1 MTEMIYSR
9 NSFKLRVTRTESG
22 SIDLHGSDYRDGED
36 YEYHHTIKAVDVP
49 ALHAALGGGKD
60 RDVLELLRI
69 FAPVLVSA
77 GEGRWLEAR
86 GVPAESFS
94 WGVPVSSIGGT
105 TLVQRAELIA
115 MSAHAGQVDKLGVD
129 YIKHPRAVA
138 ARFDPVEQ
146 ETEHVAALLHD
157 VIEDSPITAD
167 DLRLAHIPDA
177 VVDAV
182 VLLTRTKD
190 VAADD
195 YYVAI
200 RGNEV
205 ARQVKL
211 SDIAHNT
218 DPARVANLSTSDKEW
233 FAQKYAHAR
242 AMLGA

>member
-1 MTEMIYSR
+1 MNDTIYSR
-9 NSFKLRVTRTESG
+9 QSFTLRATRTASG
-22 SIDLHGSDYRDGED
+22 GVDLHGSDYQDGED
-36 YEYHHTIKAVDVP
+36 FEYHHKIEAADVP
-49 ALHAALGGGKD
+49 ALHAALGGDKD

-77 GEGRWLEAR
+77 GEGRWLDAR
-86 GVPAESFS
+86 GVPAEVST
-94 WGVPVSSIGGT
+94 WGFPVSSIGGT

-115 MSAHAGQVDKLGVD
+115 ISAHAGQVDKLGVD
-129 YIKHPRAVA
+129 YIEHPRAVA
-138 ARFDPVEQ
+138 ARFDPAEEEPQ
-146 ETEHVAALLHD
+146 HVAALLHD

-177 VVDAV
+177 IVDAV

-190 VAADD
+190 VASDD

-218 DPARVANLSTSDKEW
+218 DPARVANLSASDREW